1 MSELARLQNSSGRRR
16 RKIERNET
24 LISFLTPH
32 NECVLH
38 AVVSQKVT
46 LDFLLSL
53 VNGNCVLQVTYC
65 NHDLPQ
71 LTQTHTNLD
80 DALKS
85 QLFLCIPIIAPIH
98 LMMLGIYRAHPY
110 RT

>member
-38 AVVSQKVT
+38 AVVSQKVA
-46 LDFLLSL
+46 LDFLA
-53 VNGNCVLQVTYC
+53 NF
-65 NHDLPQ
+65 HW
-71 LTQTHTNLD
+71 
-80 DALKS
+80 
-85 QLFLCIPIIAPIH
+85 
-98 LMMLGIYRAHPY
+98 
-110 RT
+110 